1 MKEKNKD
8 KECFIEEI
16 VNEVT
21 EDFQKRREER
31 KSLEWQWKLNMNFL
45 SGNQYCEILPSGEI
59 SEEEKYYG
67 WQSRSVFNHISPI
80 VETRLAKLSRVR
92 PSMSVRA
99 SSGEENDLKT
109 AIVSSEILKST
120 SARIGLDKIINTATE
135 WSEVTGTAFY
145 KVMWNEKGGK
155 FMGEKDGERVY
166 EGDVVVRAISPFE
179 IFPDSLFKSDVSDLS
194 SIIHARAVDVNDIN
208 KRYNVDIEGG
218 ELDVFSLNSDSLT
231 SNGGYKAKK
240 TSEKLKN
247 HVILIEK
254 YERPSID
261 FPNGRYIA
269 VAGDKL
275 LEYGELPYINGVDG
289 ERDLPFI
296 KQVSVN
302 QVGAFFGISLVE
314 RLIPLQRAYNAVKN
328 RKYEFMNRVSMGVV
342 NVEDGS
348 VDTDELID
356 EGLSPGKVIVY
367 RQGSRPPQ
375 MMSTGSVPLDFT
387 YEEERL
393 VNEFVT
399 VSGTSEI
406 SRTSSVSKSTMS
418 GVALELLIEQDE
430 TRLSSTAESIRS
442 AIKNVGKHIIRLYRQ
457 FATSTRIMRSLG
469 DGKQVKILYF
479 SSSDLS
485 SDDIIFDTENELTQT
500 PAQKKTAILEMLSS
514 GLLYDE
520 KGTLSPRT
528 KVKVLEILGY
538 GSLGNAQDIITL
550 HASKAEKENIEL
562 ENNDLEID
570 SLDEHSVHI
579 EEHVKKLL
587 SLDNENLQ
595 DSEYKKR
602 IRAHV
607 ILHKNA
613 SASSVLSALASKG
626 E

>member
-1 MKEKNKD
+1 MKEKSND
-8 KECFIEEI
+8 KERFIEEI
-16 VNEVT
+16 VKATT
-21 EDFQKRREER
+21 EDFIKRREDR
-31 KSLEWQWKLNMNFL
+31 KSFEWQWKLNMNFV

-99 SSGEENDLKT
+99 SSGEEKDLKT
-109 AIVSSEILKST
+109 AIVASEILKST
-120 SARIGLDKIINTATE
+120 SSRIQLDKVIKTATE
-135 WSEVTGTAFY
+135 WSEVTGTSFY
-145 KVMWNEKGGK
+145 KVMWNDQGGK
-155 FMGEKDGERVY
+155 LIGEKDGESVY
-166 EGDVVVRAISPFE
+166 EGDVVVQAVSPFE
-179 IFPDSLFKSDVSDLS
+179 IFPDSLFKSDIEDLS
-194 SIIHARAVDVNDIN
+194 SVIHARAVDVNDIN
-208 KRYNVDIEGG
+208 KRYGVQLEGG
-218 ELDVFSLNSDSLT
+218 ELDVFSLSNESIS

-240 TSEKLKN
+240 TSETLKN

-254 YERPSID
+254 YEMPSIEY
-261 FPNGRYIA
+261 PNGRYIA

-275 LEYGELPYINGVDG
+275 LEYGELPYKNGVDG
-289 ERDLPFI
+289 ERALPFI
-296 KQVSVN
+296 KQVSLN
-302 QVGAFFGISLVE
+302 QVGSFFGVSLVE

-348 VDTDELID
+348 CDTDELID

-393 VNEFVT
+393 ISEFVT

-430 TRLSSTAESIRS
+430 TRLSSTAEAIRS
-442 AIKNVGKHIIRLYRQ
+442 AVKNIGKHIIRLYRQ
-457 FATSTRIMRSLG
+457 FAKSTRIMRSLG

-479 SSSDLS
+479 NSSDLS
-485 SDDIIFDTENELTQT
+485 SDDVIFDTENELTQT
-500 PAQKKTAILEMLSS
+500 PAQKKAAVLDMISS

-520 KGTLSPRT
+520 NGALSQRT

-538 GSLGNAQDIITL
+538 GSLSNAQDIVTL
-550 HASKAEKENIEL
+550 HASKAEKENLEL
-562 ENNDLEID
+562 EKMDVGID
-570 SLDEHSVHI
+570 ELDEHGVHI
-579 EEHVKKLL
+579 EEHIRKLL

-595 DSEYKKR
+595 DSDYKKR

-607 ILHKNA
+607 ALHKNA
-613 SASSVLSALASKG
+613 ISQSVIKALQDKG

>member
-1 MKEKNKD
+1 MKAKNND
-8 KECFIEEI
+8 KERFIEEI
-16 VNEVT
+16 VKATT
-21 EDFQKRREER
+21 EDFIKRREDR
-31 KSLEWQWKLNMNFL
+31 KSLEWQWKLNMNFV
-45 SGNQYCEILPSGEI
+45 SGNQYSEILPNGTI

-92 PSMSVRA
+92 PSMSIRA
-99 SSGEENDLKT
+99 SSGEEKDLKT
-109 AIVSSEILKST
+109 AIVASEILNST
-120 SARIGLDKIINTATE
+120 ASRIGLDKIIKTATE

-145 KVMWNEKGGK
+145 KILWNEFGGK
-155 FMGEKDGERVY
+155 CIGEKDGEKVC
-166 EGDVVVRAISPFE
+166 EGDVIVQAISPFE
-179 IFPDSLFKSDVSDLS
+179 IFPDSLFKSDISDLS
-194 SIIHARAVDVNDIN
+194 SIIHARAVDVYDIK
-208 KRYNVDIEGG
+208 KRYGVDIEGG
-218 ELDVFSLNSDSLT
+218 ELDVFSLGSESVT
-231 SNGGYKAKK
+231 SNGGFKAKK
-240 TSEKLKN
+240 MSETVKN

-254 YERPSID
+254 YERPSLD
-261 FPNGRYIA
+261 YPNGRYIA

-275 LEYGELPYINGVDG
+275 LEYGELPYQNGVDG
-289 ERDLPFI
+289 ERDLPFV
-296 KQVSVN
+296 KQISLN
-302 QVGAFFGISLVE
+302 QVGSFFGVSLVE

-399 VSGTSEI
+399 ISGTSEI
-406 SRTSSVSKSTMS
+406 SRSSSVSKSTMS

-442 AIKNVGKHIIRLYRQ
+442 AVKHIGKHVIRLYRQ

-479 SSSDLS
+479 TSSDLS

-514 GLLYDE
+514 GLLYNE
-520 KGTLSPRT
+520 KGALSPRT

-538 GSLGNAQDIITL
+538 GSLSNAQDIISL
-550 HASKAEKENIEL
+550 HASKAEKENLEL
-562 ENNDLEID
+562 ENDDLEID
-570 SLDEHSVHI
+570 ELDEHSVHI

-587 SLDNENLQ
+587 SLDNENLK
-595 DSEYKKR
+595 DNDYKKR
-602 IRAHV
+602 LRAH
-607 ILHKNA
+607 INLHKKA
-613 SASSVLSALASKG
+613 GVISTLADIK
-626 E
+626 EQK

>member
-1 MKEKNKD
+1 MKTKNRD
-8 KECFIEEI
+8 KEHFIEEI
-16 VNEVT
+16 VKATT
-21 EDFQKRREER
+21 EDFYKRREDR
-31 KSLEWQWKLNMNFL
+31 KSLEWQWKLNMNFI
-45 SGNQYCEILPSGEI
+45 SGNQYCEILPNGEI

-80 VETRLAKLSRVR
+80 IETRLAKLSRVR

-99 SSGEENDLKT
+99 SSGEEKDLKT
-109 AIVSSEILKST
+109 AIVASEILKST
-120 SARIGLDKIINTATE
+120 SSRIELDKVIKTATE
-135 WSEVTGTAFY
+135 WSEVTGTSFY
-145 KVMWNEKGGK
+145 KVMWNAGGGR
-155 FMGEKDGERVY
+155 FIGEKDGERVY
-166 EGDVVVRAISPFE
+166 EGDVVVQAISPFE
-179 IFPDSLFKSDVSDLS
+179 IFPDSLFKNEISDLS
-194 SIIHARAVDVNDIN
+194 SIIHARAVDVDDI
-208 KRYNVDIEGG
+208 KKIYNVEIEGG
-218 ELDVFSLNSDSLT
+218 ELDVFSLNSDNFS
-231 SNGGYKAKK
+231 SNGGFKAKK
-240 TSEKLKN
+240 TSEKVKN

-254 YERPSID
+254 YERPSVD
-261 FPNGRYIA
+261 FPSGRYIA

-275 LEYGELPYINGVDG
+275 LQYGELPYMNGIDG

-296 KQVSVN
+296 KQISIN
-302 QVGAFFGISLVE
+302 QVGAFFGVSLVE

-348 VDTDELID
+348 IDTDELID

-393 VNEFVT
+393 INEFVT

-406 SRTSSVSKSTMS
+406 TRTSSVSRSTMS

-442 AIKNVGKHIIRLYRQ
+442 AVKNVGKHIIRLYRQ

-520 KGTLSPRT
+520 NGTLSSRT

-538 GSLGNAQDIITL
+538 GSLSNAQDIITL
-550 HASKAEKENIEL
+550 HASKAEKENVEL
-562 ENNDLEID
+562 EKEEIGID
-570 SLDEHSVHI
+570 SLDEHNVHI
-579 EEHVKKLL
+579 EEHVRKLL

-595 DSEYKKR
+595 DNEYKKR
-602 IRAHV
+602 IRAHI

-613 SASSVLSALASKG
+613 NISSVLSSLENKG